1 MPLFDRQFD
10 ALRRIQPMGLT
21 GRVSAVTGLIAS
33 AEGLSCPVGARCRI
47 RSSTGTESAAEVVGF
62 SDRGTL
68 LMPLGDTVGLAR
80 GDRVSLDS
88 TTWQVAVGP
97 TMLGRVVD
105 AFARPIDGKGPLAT
119 VDHQPIA
126 REPLA
131 AMRRQ
136 RVTQPIATGIR
147 AIDSLLTVGLGQR
160 LGIFAGPGLGKST
173 LLGMVAR
180 YTSADIVV
188 VGLVGERGREVK
200 DFLEKDLGPAG
211 LARSVIVVSTSDA
224 PPLMRLRAGLTATAV
239 AEYFRDQG
247 LNVLLLMDSLTRL
260 ATAQRQI
267 GLAAGE
273 PPATKGFPPSVFSM
287 LPVLLE
293 RAGRTEAGSIT
304 AFYTVLA
311 EGDDTTE
318 PVSDAV
324 RAILDGHVMLSRKI
338 AQRGHYPAIDVCDS
352 ISRLAVDLIDAEHL
366 KAARKIVQLV
376 AEFREIEDL
385 VNIGAYVP
393 GANPDQDVAVAMRDP
408 IEQFLRQ
415 SIDEESR
422 FASAKLS
429 LLELYRKIDAEYRK
443 RAKKGQ

>member
-21 GRVSAVTGLIAS
+21 GRISAVTGLIAA

-47 RSSTGTESAAEVVGF
+47 RSSTGADSLAEVVGF
-62 SDRGTL
+62 SDHGTL
-68 LMPLGDTVGLAR
+68 LMPLGETVGLSR

-88 TTWQVAVGP
+88 TTWQIAVGP
-97 TMLGRVVD
+97 AMLGRVVD
-105 AFARPIDGKGPLAT
+105 AFARPIDGVGPMPT

-126 REPLA
+126 REPLP

-136 RVTQPIATGIR
+136 RVLQPIATGIR
-147 AIDSLLTVGLGQR
+147 PIDAVLTVGLGQR
-160 LGIFAGPGLGKST
+160 MGIFSGPGLGKSV
-173 LLGMVAR
+173 LMGMIAR
-180 YTSADIVV
+180 YTSADVVV

-200 DFLEKDLGPAG
+200 DFLEKDLGQQG
-211 LARSVIVVSTSDA
+211 LAKSVVVVSTSDA
-224 PPLMRLRAGLTATAV
+224 PPLMRLRAGLTATAI

-293 RAGRTEAGSIT
+293 RAGRTESGSIT

-318 PVSDAV
+318 PISDAV
-324 RAILDGHVMLSRKI
+324 RAILDGHIMLSRKI
-338 AQRGHYPAIDVCDS
+338 AQRGHYPAIDICDS
-352 ISRLAVDLIDAEHL
+352 ISRLSVDLVDEEQTR
-366 KAARKIVQLV
+366 AARKIVQLV
-376 AEFREIEDL
+376 AVFREIEDL
-385 VNIGAYVP
+385 VNIGAYVA
-393 GANPDQDVAVAMRDP
+393 GANVDQDVAVAMRDP
-408 IEQFLRQ
+408 IDQFLRQ
-415 SIDEESR
+415 GIDEDSR
-422 FASAKLS
+422 FSTAKVS
-429 LLELYRKIDAEYRK
+429 LLELYRRIENEYRK
-443 RAKKGQ
+443 RAKK